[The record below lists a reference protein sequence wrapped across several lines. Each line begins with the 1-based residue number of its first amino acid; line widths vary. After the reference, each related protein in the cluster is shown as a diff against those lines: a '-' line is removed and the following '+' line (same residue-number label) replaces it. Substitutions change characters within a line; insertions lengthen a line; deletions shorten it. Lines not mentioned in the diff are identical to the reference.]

1 LDKTTLTELYVT
13 RRLDDTEIGARFGVP
28 AWRVTMRRR
37 ELDVHRPPAPPPHS
51 EPPVMPAVED
61 LHRWYVTEGRT
72 LEQIAQQHHTAR
84 DTVRTWL
91 QTAGISVQPRTS
103 REQRKHLDPV
113 LLRELYLDREWSAT
127 EIAAD
132 LDTTVHLVL
141 RTLHEHGIAVRKGG
155 PPPKRAGAPAQA
167 RLAALYDDPD
177 VTALLHQHHIPTRP
191 MAGAITQRFP
201 TPTPVTRSFLTE
213 AYIEIGLAAG
223 HIEQLTGQPA
233 GRVLQLLH
241 DHGIPVRPSGAQSPW
256 LRRQRDTR

>member
-1 LDKTTLTELYVT
+1 MPS
-13 RRLDDTEIGARFGVP
+13 P
-28 AWRVTMRRR
+28 A
-37 ELDVHRPPAPPPHS
+37 
-51 EPPVMPAVED
+51 D
-61 LHRWYVTEGRT
+61 LHRWYVVEGRT
-72 LEQIAQQHHTAR
+72 LVQIARQHHTTR
-84 DTVRTWL
+84 DTVRSWL
-91 QTAGISVQPRTS
+91 QTAGVSVQPRTS

-141 RTLHEHGIAVRKGG
+141 RTLHEHGIPVRRGG
-155 PPPKRAGAPAQA
+155 PPPKRDGAPAQA

-177 VTALLHQHHIPTRP
+177 VTALLHQHRIPTRP
-191 MAGAITQRFP
+191 MAGTITQRFP

-233 GRVLQLLH
+233 GHVLQLLH
-241 DHGIPVRPSGAQSPW
+241 DHGITVRPSGSQSPW
-256 LRRQRDTR
+256 LRRLRDAR